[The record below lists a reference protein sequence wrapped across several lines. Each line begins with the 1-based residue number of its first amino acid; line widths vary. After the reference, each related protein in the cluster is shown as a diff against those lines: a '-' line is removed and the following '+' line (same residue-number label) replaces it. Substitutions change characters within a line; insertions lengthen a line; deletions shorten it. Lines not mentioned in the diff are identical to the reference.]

1 MEENKILKIEKG
13 TSGWGGPLYIKKEGN
28 RNKIL
33 SMTAGGIHEVT
44 LKIKEL
50 LGCEIVDGFKTG
62 VSDEEVAV
70 VIIDCG
76 GTARCG
82 VYPKKKIPTINVN
95 PVGKTGPLAKFI
107 TEEYYVSDV
116 NPNCIS
122 VVDGEDMPQ
131 KSQENKSENKSS
143 IRKPDNYDEV
153 KSKAQGE
160 YAKKNIIL
168 SIGQGAG
175 QVVSKFYDAGRDT
188 IQMVMN
194 NVIPFMAFVSMLMGI
209 ILASGL
215 GDWIARVISPLAG
228 NIGGLLI
235 ISVICT
241 LPFLSPIL
249 GPGAVIV
256 QVVGTLVG
264 TQIGLGAIPAYLAL
278 PALFA
283 INGQAGCDFVPVG
296 LSLGEAEPETVEY
309 GVPALFYSR
318 LITGPIA
325 VIIAYG
331 VAVFALR

>member
-160 YAKKNIIL
+160 YAKKNII
-168 SIGQGAG
+168 
-175 QVVSKFYDAGRDT
+175 
-188 IQMVMN
+188 
-194 NVIPFMAFVSMLMGI
+194 
-209 ILASGL
+209 
-215 GDWIARVISPLAG
+215 
-228 NIGGLLI
+228 
-235 ISVICT
+235 
-241 LPFLSPIL
+241 
-249 GPGAVIV
+249 
-256 QVVGTLVG
+256 
-264 TQIGLGAIPAYLAL
+264 
-278 PALFA
+278 
-283 INGQAGCDFVPVG
+283 
-296 LSLGEAEPETVEY
+296 
-309 GVPALFYSR
+309 
-318 LITGPIA
+318 
-325 VIIAYG
+325 
-331 VAVFALR
+331 